1 MYVCVCVW
9 GGGGGGGGID
19 LLESYHLRRHYEKQ
33 LLLLQ
38 AQGPFSSVP
47 EASLSLPDVKY
58 VLQICQVSEG
68 KKETSTSTK
77 RVFFTVYG

>member
-1 MYVCVCVW
+1 MCAW
-9 GGGGGGGGID
+9 GGGRID

-47 EASLSLPDVKY
+47 EVSLSLPDVKY
-58 VLQICQVSEG
+58 VLQICQE
-68 KKETSTSTK
+68 KKKTNTSTG
-77 RVFFTVYG
+77 F